1 MKKILSLLLCCS
13 LLFAVATL
21 PASAKAVPETPET
34 RTVEYLPDGSY
45 FVTELTRENSLLRS
59 SQGGSKTST
68 YYNSNDVAIFA
79 VTVHGS
85 FTYSYGVS
93 SSATSASCTVT
104 TYSTSASFNS
114 KDAWTSGKSA
124 YGYGSVSYK
133 GTNTG
138 RTVSISRDSYGNLS

>member
-93 SSATSASCTVT
+93 SSATSASRCFSVQC
-104 TYSTSASFNS
+104 SFPGF
-114 KDAWTSGKSA
+114 KVK
-124 YGYGSVSYK
+124 
-133 GTNTG
+133 
-138 RTVSISRDSYGNLS
+138 